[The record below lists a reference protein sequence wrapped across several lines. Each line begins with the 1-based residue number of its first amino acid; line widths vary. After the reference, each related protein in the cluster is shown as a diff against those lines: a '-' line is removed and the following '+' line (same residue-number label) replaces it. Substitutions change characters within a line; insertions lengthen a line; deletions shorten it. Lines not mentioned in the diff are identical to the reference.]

1 MVLLT
6 IIGFL
11 ISLAVSA
18 AIIYG
23 AARLFHEREGFGTAV
38 VAALIGAVIF
48 WLASYLLG
56 AGILASLI
64 GGIAWLIALGS
75 LYNMGWLKAF
85 VVAVVIWIV
94 SSIVSWILPT
104 LTGPI

>member
-11 ISLAVSA
+11 ISLAVSSL
-18 AIIYG
+18 IIY
-23 AARLFHEREGFGTAV
+23 AAAKFFGEREGFGTAI
-38 VAALIGAVIF
+38 VAALIGAAIF

-56 AGILASLI
+56 GGLLASII

-85 VVAVVIWIV
+85 VVAVVIWII
-94 SSIVSWILPT
+94 SAIVGWILPT